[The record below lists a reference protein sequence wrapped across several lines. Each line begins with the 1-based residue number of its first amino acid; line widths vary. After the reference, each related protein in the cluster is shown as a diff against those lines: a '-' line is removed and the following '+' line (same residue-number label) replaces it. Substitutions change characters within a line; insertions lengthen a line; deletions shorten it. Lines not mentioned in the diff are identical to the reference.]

1 LSDFILTQP
10 DPASS
15 RLIAISNRTAFG
27 TKSKAGGLAVAV
39 WDALKSSN
47 GLWMG
52 WSGKIYDF
60 PSNRFSEA
68 EQDGVNFALC
78 NYTKTEYEDF
88 YLGYSNSVLWPVFHG
103 RVDLAKFDD
112 RNFKTYVEI
121 NKRFA
126 ENTVDLAEAN
136 DVIWVHD
143 YHFLLVAKFL
153 REMGSSLPCGFFLHI
168 PFPNPDAFRSIPDH
182 KHLIEGLISYDVIGL
197 QGKRDIANLKMYLQQ
212 ELGAEP
218 VSDTVMR
225 VNGREVTLLHCPI
238 GIDGKSFAQTATSQ
252 PAQEARNRLS
262 TFQRNRSLV
271 LGVDRMDYSK
281 GLPQRF
287 EGMAKFFDDFPDQ
300 HGKVSFTQVAPPS
313 REMVDEYMHLREELD
328 ALAGRIN
335 GDYGDLDWIPIRYL
349 ARGYARE
356 EVAGLYRLAEVCLVT
371 PLQDGMNLV
380 AKEFIATQDP
390 ENPGVLVLS
399 QFAGAAE
406 QMKDALL
413 VNPHSP
419 TEISNAVAKALA
431 MPLKERQAR
440 WQSLF
445 DGIMS
450 EDITW
455 WRERFMTALN
465 AVSAN

>member
-1 LSDFILTQP
+1 
-10 DPASS
+10 
-15 RLIAISNRTAFG
+15 
-27 TKSKAGGLAVAV
+27 
-39 WDALKSSN
+39 
-47 GLWMG
+47 MG
-52 WSGKIYDF
+52 WSGRIYDF

-112 RNFKTYVEI
+112 KNFKTYVEI

-126 ENTVDLAEAN
+126 ENTVEMAEA
-136 DVIWVHD
+136 DDIIWVHD

-153 REMGSSLPCGFFLHI
+153 REMGASLPCGFFLHI
-168 PFPNPDAFRSIPDH
+168 PFPSPDAFRSIPDH
-182 KHLIEGLISYDVIGL
+182 KLLIEGLISYDVIGL
-197 QGKRDIANLKMYLQQ
+197 QGKRDVANLKMYLEQ
-212 ELGAEP
+212 EMGASA
-218 VSDTVMR
+218 VSDSVLK
-225 VNGREVTLLHCPI
+225 VGEREINILHCPI
-238 GIDGKSFAQTATSQ
+238 GIDVTAFEKTSTG
-252 PAQEARNRLS
+252 EAAEDARDKLS
-262 TFQRNRSLV
+262 KFQRNRSLV

-287 EGMAKFFDDFPDQ
+287 EGMAKFFDDYPGQ

-313 REMVDEYMHLREELD
+313 REMVDEYMHLREKLD
-328 ALAGRIN
+328 SLAGRIN

-349 ARGYARE
+349 ARGYTRE

-380 AKEFIATQDP
+380 AKEFIAAQDP

-419 TEISNAVAKALA
+419 TEISDAVAKALS
-431 MPLKERQAR
+431 MPLEERKER

-445 DGIMS
+445 DGISS
-450 EDITW
+450 ENIVW

>member
-1 LSDFILTQP
+1 
-10 DPASS
+10 
-15 RLIAISNRTAFG
+15 
-27 TKSKAGGLAVAV
+27 
-39 WDALKSSN
+39 
-47 GLWMG
+47 
-52 WSGKIYDF
+52 
-60 PSNRFSEA
+60 
-68 EQDGVNFALC
+68 
-78 NYTKTEYEDF
+78 
-88 YLGYSNSVLWPVFHG
+88 
-103 RVDLAKFDD
+103 
-112 RNFKTYVEI
+112 
-121 NKRFA
+121 
-126 ENTVDLAEAN
+126 
-136 DVIWVHD
+136 
-143 YHFLLVAKFL
+143 
-153 REMGSSLPCGFFLHI
+153 
-168 PFPNPDAFRSIPDH
+168 
-182 KHLIEGLISYDVIGL
+182 
-197 QGKRDIANLKMYLQQ
+197 
-212 ELGAEP
+212 
-218 VSDTVMR
+218 
-225 VNGREVTLLHCPI
+225 
-238 GIDGKSFAQTATSQ
+238 
-252 PAQEARNRLS
+252 
-262 TFQRNRSLV
+262 
-271 LGVDRMDYSK
+271 
-281 GLPQRF
+281 
-287 EGMAKFFDDFPDQ
+287 
-300 HGKVSFTQVAPPS
+300 
-313 REMVDEYMHLREELD
+313 MVDEYMHLREELD

>member
-1 LSDFILTQP
+1 
-10 DPASS
+10 
-15 RLIAISNRTAFG
+15 LIAISNRTAFG

-39 WDALKSSN
+39 WDALKSSQ
-47 GLWMG
+47 GVWMG

-60 PSNRFSEA
+60 PSTRFSET
-68 EQDGVNFALC
+68 EQDGVDFALC

-112 RNFKTYVEI
+112 KNFKTYVEI

-126 ENTVDLAEAN
+126 ENAVNMADTN
-136 DVIWVHD
+136 DIIWVHD

-153 REMGSSLPCGFFLHI
+153 RDMESTLPCGFFLHI
-168 PFPNPDAFRSIPDH
+168 PFPSPDAFRSIPDH
-182 KHLIEGLISYDVIGL
+182 KLLIEGLISYDVIGL
-197 QGKRDIANLKMYLQQ
+197 QGKRDVANLKMYL
-212 ELGAEP
+212 EREMDATP
-218 VSDTVMR
+218 ISDTVLKI
-225 VNGREVTLLHCPI
+225 GEREVKILHCPI
-238 GIDGKSFAQTATSQ
+238 GIDVKSFEETSTGE
-252 PAQEARNRLS
+252 AAEEARDRLS
-262 TFQRNRSLV
+262 KFQRNRSLV

-287 EGMAKFFDDFPDQ
+287 EGMAKFFDDYPGQ

-313 REMVDEYMHLREELD
+313 REMVDEYMHLREKLD

-380 AKEFIATQDP
+380 AKEFIAAQDP
-390 ENPGVLVLS
+390 QDPGVLVLS

-419 TEISNAVAKALA
+419 SEISNAVAKALA
-431 MPLKERQAR
+431 MPLIERKKR
-440 WQSLF
+440 WQSLHE
-445 DGIMS
+445 GICS
-450 EDITW
+450 EDISW
-455 WRERFMTALN
+455 WRERFLTALKT
-465 AVSAN
+465 VSVN